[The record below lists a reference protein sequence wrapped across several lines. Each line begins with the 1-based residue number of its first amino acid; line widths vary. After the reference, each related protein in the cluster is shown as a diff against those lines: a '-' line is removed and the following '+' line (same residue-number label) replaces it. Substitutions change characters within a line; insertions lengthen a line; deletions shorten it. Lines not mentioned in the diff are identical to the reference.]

1 MLGRIALVISD
12 PRIQERLETVAREM
26 GAEPV
31 VFNAPGYLDLPEL
44 PTAIVVEIEF
54 EDAIISIGAWKKR
67 WPATLIVGSA
77 TLPDQE
83 RWHAAVAAGCGLVV
97 NRGALPRQL
106 KKRLEEIRA
115 GGAGV
120 GGARRLL
127 VRLNDLPGDG
137 LVGNLPD
144 APDGPIVVYR
154 LGRTFYAIR
163 DVCPHAGASLADGT
177 LERTI
182 LTCPRHGSQFDI
194 ATGERMRGP
203 SDFPIRTYRVVL
215 DGDQVFVEL

>member
-12 PRIQERLETVAREM
+12 PRIQERLVMVAREM

-44 PTAIVVEIEF
+44 PTAIVIEIEF
-54 EDAIISIGAWKKR
+54 ADAIISIGAWKKR

-115 GGAGV
+115 GGTGV

-127 VRLNDLPGDG
+127 VWLNDLPGDG